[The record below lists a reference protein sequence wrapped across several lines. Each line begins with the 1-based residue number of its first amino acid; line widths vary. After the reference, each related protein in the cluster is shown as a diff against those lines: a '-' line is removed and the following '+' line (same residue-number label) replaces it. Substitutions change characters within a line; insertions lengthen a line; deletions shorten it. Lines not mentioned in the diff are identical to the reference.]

1 MFFIENGR
9 KKVVKMSY
17 SGFFI
22 LLKDKK
28 VFKFIVTISLEYS
41 TSQRKKVNYIY
52 SFLAGW
58 STINQQKKDKRKD
71 FKHGYSEWNL
81 NRLDV

>member
-1 MFFIENGR
+1 
-9 KKVVKMSY
+9 MSY

-22 LLKDKK
+22 LLKDKI

-52 SFLAGW
+52 SFLAG
-58 STINQQKKDKRKD
+58 
-71 FKHGYSEWNL
+71 
-81 NRLDV
+81 